1 MKINDVYK
9 KIQDAK
15 FVRDLN
21 GYNIREVEVFRQEML
36 LILENEIK
44 IREDLENKNES
55 LFEENKK
62 LKNELDKL
70 RFEQK
75 RSESL
80 KKKKE

>member
-80 KKKKE
+80 NKKKE

>member
-21 GYNIREVEVFRQEML
+21 GYNIREVEMFRQEIL